1 METLRRGND
10 RADRR
15 SRRLTWVR
23 ADEMVPLAPTW
34 RDLIQPFSEMQCRN
48 ACGAALLPSHR
59 LRMTYR
65 SDRTE
70 ECWRK
75 RPNHS
80 GNVERMA
87 MSGGAPNTENTGQDT
102 KAVVVRTI
110 SVGSYPWGIAFDGT
124 NIWVTNMFGNS
135 VTEISASNGTVLGTF
150 TGTFSAPTGIAFDG
164 TSIWVT
170 NQGSASVT
178 ELLASNG
185 TTLGSF
191 TVGNNPIGV
200 AFDGANLW
208 IANQNSNTVTKLR
221 VSDGTIL
228 GTFTAGSGP
237 YGVVF
242 DGVNIWITNFQ
253 GNTVSKL

>member
-1 METLRRGND
+1 VQRQIVMETLRRGND

-59 LRMTYR
+59 LR
-65 SDRTE
+65 
-70 ECWRK
+70 
-75 RPNHS
+75 
-80 GNVERMA
+80 
-87 MSGGAPNTENTGQDT
+87 GGAPNTENTGQDT